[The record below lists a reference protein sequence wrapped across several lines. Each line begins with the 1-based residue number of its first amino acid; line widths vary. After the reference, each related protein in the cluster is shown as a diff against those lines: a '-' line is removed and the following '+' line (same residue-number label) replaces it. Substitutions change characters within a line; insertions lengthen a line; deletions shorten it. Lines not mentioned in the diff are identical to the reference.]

1 MIAMT
6 PRNGQPVADPWDD
19 SQPKCRVHSDAPA
32 FRTLLEEATRGRVTL
47 LADDEPAER
56 EVVLVDCRHATDSLA
71 LARQRFPARPVV
83 GIVPRFDP
91 SSMVELI
98 ASGADGVLALDD
110 PADSWREALNVVL
123 GGGRWL
129 GGPGLEISLEQKHAR
144 YDVAKGSH
152 HSGDVTMRTKL
163 FVKGR
168 VGDKFAS

>member
-1 MIAMT
+1 MATSPTRGT
-6 PRNGQPVADPWDD
+6 PGADPWAD
-19 SQPKCRVHSDAPA
+19 SRPRCRVHSDAPGFSTMVA
-32 FRTLLEEATRGRVTL
+32 AAAHGRVTL

-56 EVVLVDCRHATDSLA
+56 EVVLVDCRHGIDLLA

-83 GIVPRFDP
+83 GIVPRFEAAR
-91 SSMVELI
+91 MVELI
-98 ASGADGVLALDD
+98 AHGADGALALDD
-110 PADSWREALNVVL
+110 PPESWREALHVVL

-168 VGDKFAS
+168 VGDKFAP

>member
-1 MIAMT
+1 MT
-6 PRNGQPVADPWDD
+6 STNGHPVADPWAD

-32 FRTLLEEATRGRVTL
+32 FRALLEAATGGRVTL

-56 EVVLVDCRHATDSLA
+56 EVVLVDCRHGTDMLA
-71 LARQRFPARPVV
+71 PARQRFPARPVV
-83 GIVPRFDP
+83 GIVPRFEAAR
-91 SSMVELI
+91 MVELI
-98 ASGADGVLALDD
+98 AHGADGALALHD
-110 PADSWREALNVVL
+110 PPESWREALHVVL

-168 VGDKFAS
+168 VGDKFRS